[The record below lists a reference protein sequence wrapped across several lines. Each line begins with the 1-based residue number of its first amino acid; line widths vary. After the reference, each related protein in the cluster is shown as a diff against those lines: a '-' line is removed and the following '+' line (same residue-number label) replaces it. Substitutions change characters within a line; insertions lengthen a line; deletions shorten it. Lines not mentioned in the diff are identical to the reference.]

1 MLLSKQLWK
10 CHGSMAAQFIDKP
23 PHTCEY
29 GHHSHGINGIPN
41 TRIDVI
47 PVNIFFFIFRL
58 FFILFPGISTFFSLF
73 FTYSGFFSP
82 SPPNTLF

>member
-1 MLLSKQLWK
+1 
-10 CHGSMAAQFIDKP
+10 MAAQFIDKP

-47 PVNIFFFIFRL
+47 PANIFFFIFRL
-58 FFILFPGISTFFSLF
+58 FFVLFPGISTFFSSVLHLF
-73 FTYSGFFSP
+73 WFFFSI
-82 SPPNTLF
+82 TTQYIILVFI